1 MQDARR
7 QQRREWILNDV
18 SQAGAE
24 GLAYAYRPRMIGSG
38 NSFRLGAHSLE
49 WNIGGYPGQIPYP
62 MVAMV
67 RLGYRPSNLGSPRF
81 TAEIW
86 PRSGAKIEIASAS
99 YKSPVALEDQGP
111 AFRAFMVELHKRV
124 AASGGNCRFEAGF
137 AAWRWWPM
145 LAISAA
151 AAVGL
156 LFVTVQT
163 VRNADMATML
173 LVAGFILLFAWQMWP
188 LITRNRPERYDPHHI
203 PSRVLP

>member
-1 MQDARR
+1 LSDISGEEA
-7 QQRREWILNDV
+7 D
-18 SQAGAE
+18 
-24 GLAYAYRPRMIGSG
+24 GLSYAYRPRMIGSG
-38 NSFRLGAHSLE
+38 NSFRLGKHSLE
-49 WNIGGYPGQIPYP
+49 WNMGGYPGQMAYP
-62 MVAMV
+62 MISIM
-67 RLGYRPSNLGSPRF
+67 RLSYRPSSLGSPRF

-86 PRSGAKIEIASAS
+86 PRSGTKIEIASAS

-111 AFRAFMVELHKRV
+111 AFRAFMYELHKRV

-156 LFVTVQT
+156 LFVTLQT
-163 VRNADMATML
+163 IRNGDLPTMA

-188 LITRNRPERYDPHHI
+188 LVMRNRPERYDPLNI
-203 PSRVLP
+203 PPRVLP